1 MLLVIVLPMRVSTP
15 AAWGLPAAGFA
26 ALSYAVILASAFNY
40 FAYAWAARRSNAST
54 VTAFFPLQVVFAAI
68 LQAGAGALPGRAG
81 SSNVPGPHLLRPT
94 PLSWQVLILGEYPTP
109 EQLVGAAAI
118 VVALFCIV
126 ASLASDSG
134 VESPKASSA
143 VAAAVVAEAESPEE

>member
-68 LQAGAGALPGRAG
+68 LQ
-81 SSNVPGPHLLRPT
+81 
-94 PLSWQVLILGEYPTP
+94 VLILGEYPTP

-143 VAAAVVAEAESPEE
+143 DAAAVVAEAESPEE

>member
-26 ALSYAVILASAFNY
+26 ALSYAVLLASAFNY

-68 LQAGAGALPGRAG
+68 L
-81 SSNVPGPHLLRPT
+81 
-94 PLSWQVLILGEYPTP
+94 QVLILGEYPTP

-134 VESPKASSA
+134 VESPKASA
-143 VAAAVVAEAESPEE
+143 AGAAAVVAEAESPEE